1 MIRMLVSLAI
11 HLVAN
16 AIGLLVAAAI
26 LDDMTIDG
34 SAFLIAIVIFTAVE
48 VIVQPLIQKM
58 ALTSAPALMGG
69 TALVATLIGLIV
81 TSWISDGLS
90 ITGFTTWVLATL
102 IVWLAA
108 LLAGFLLPVILV
120 KLGVESAR
128 EKRAA

>member
-1 MIRMLVSLAI
+1 MLVSFGI

-34 SAFLIAIVIFTAVE
+34 GAFLIAILIFTLVE
-48 VIVQPLIQKM
+48 VIIEPLIQKM
-58 ALTSAPALMGG
+58 ALTSAPALRGG
-69 TALVATLIGLIV
+69 TALVVTLIGLIV

-102 IVWLAA
+102 IVWVAA
-108 LLAGFLLPVILV
+108 LLAMFLLPVILV

-128 EKRAA
+128 AKREA

>member
-34 SAFLIAIVIFTAVE
+34 AAFLIAIVIFTAVE
-48 VIVQPLIQKM
+48 VIFQPLIQKM
-58 ALTSAPALMGG
+58 ALKNAPALLGG
-69 TALVATLIGLIV
+69 TALVATLLGLIV
-81 TSWISDGLS
+81 TSWISSGLQ
-90 ITGFTTWVLATL
+90 ITGLTTWVLATL

-108 LLAGFLLPVILV
+108 LLAGLLLPVILV
-120 KLGVESAR
+120 KMGVESAR
-128 EKRAA
+128 AKRAV